1 MRVVALLLLAGT
13 AAGAGCG
20 SGEQATQAPAEQ
32 AAAAPARAQGEE
44 RQGCDLVTRDEV
56 AAALGGPVGEG
67 ASFGLRGCAW
77 KGEGRARVQ
86 LQVFA
91 GPLWTP
97 GTCDAQKQL
106 VSGREETVAGLGD
119 TALWGSS
126 GALVVCIA
134 RAVVKVDVDDTEVS
148 PDRDRETAVGIA
160 RAALPRL

>member
-1 MRVVALLLLAGT
+1 MRVVALLLAVA

-20 SGEQATQAPAEQ
+20 SGEEGTRTPAEQ
-32 AAAAPARAQGEE
+32 ADAAPAGTREEE
-44 RQGCDLVTRDEV
+44 REGCGLVTRDEV

-86 LQVFA
+86 LQAFA

-97 GTCDAQKQL
+97 RTCDAQKQL
-106 VSGREETVAGLGD
+106 VSGRQEPVPGLGD
-119 TALWGSS
+119 TAVWGSS
-126 GALVVCIA
+126 GDLVVCTA

-148 PDRDRETAVGIA
+148 PDRDRETAAGIA